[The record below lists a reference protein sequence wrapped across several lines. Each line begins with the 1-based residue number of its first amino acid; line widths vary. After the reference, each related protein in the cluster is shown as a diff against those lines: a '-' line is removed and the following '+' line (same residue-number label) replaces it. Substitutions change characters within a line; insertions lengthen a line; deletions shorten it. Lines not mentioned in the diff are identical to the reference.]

1 VKYFSKYIITVF
13 TLSFLLISCSSGETT
28 NNAPQTNEPVFSS
41 ITINSSESSVALG
54 NSVSFSAVTNLGV
67 DITDEVLF
75 YVGGSSIFG
84 NTYTFQQ
91 QGSFNVEATYEDIT
105 SNSIVVDVSAPLTSI
120 TLISNSQSYFLGEQV
135 VFNVLGDNGEN
146 FTEQSIISIIGGS
159 DLSSNIYL
167 TSATG
172 PVSFIASYEDFTT
185 DIYEINVLPP
195 PTKFNQNVL
204 IEDYTGTWCGYCPRI
219 SYAIDLV
226 NQQTSAAYVVAI
238 HRGNSNPNSS
248 SHDPY
253 NFSAGEL
260 EDLINLQG
268 YPTAMLNRNIEW
280 NYPEPS
286 NVDQVINLTSGQ
298 ADVGLALSPSLNGT
312 EMSIDVNVKFGGQ
325 FSDSYAKLVVYLLED
340 SLFYNQTNYT
350 SYYGGSSVIPN
361 FEHNHVLRWSLS
373 SLLGDQIPS
382 TEISADNI
390 YQVNYT
396 LAIPS
401 NISVNENM
409 TLVAFVTNSNNTAL
423 NVRVANFGETQ
434 TFEEL

>member
-1 VKYFSKYIITVF
+1 MKYFSKYIITVF
-13 TLSFLLISCSSGETT
+13 TLSILLNSCSSDETT

-41 ITINSSESSVALG
+41 ITINSSETSVALG

-67 DITDEVLF
+67 DVTDEVLF
-75 YVGGSSIFG
+75 YVGGSSISG

-105 SNSIVVDVSAPLTSI
+105 SNSIVIDVSAPLTSI

-146 FTEQSIISIIGGS
+146 LTQQSTISITGGS

-172 PVSFIASYEDFTT
+172 LVTFIASYEDFTT

-226 NQQTSAAYVVAI
+226 NQQTSEAFVVAI
-238 HRGNSNPNSS
+238 HRGSSNPNSS

-260 EDLINLQG
+260 EDLINLEG

-280 NYPEPS
+280 NYPEPN

-350 SYYGGSSVIPN
+350 SYYGGSSLIPN

-373 SLLGDQIPS
+373 SLLRDQIPS

-396 LAIPS
+396 LATPS
-401 NISVNENM
+401 NISANENM
-409 TLVAFVTNSNNTAL
+409 SLVAFVTNSNNTAL

>member
-1 VKYFSKYIITVF
+1 MKYFSKYIITVF
-13 TLSFLLISCSSGETT
+13 TFFIFLNSCSSDETT

-41 ITINSSESSVALG
+41 ITISSSVFSVALG

-67 DITDEVLF
+67 DVTDEVLF
-75 YVGGSSIFG
+75 YVGGSSISG
-84 NTYTFQQ
+84 NTYTFHQ
-91 QGSFNVEATYEDIT
+91 QGSFNVEATYDDIT
-105 SNSIVVDVSAPLTSI
+105 SNSIVINVSAPLTSI
-120 TLISNSQSYFLGEQV
+120 TLTSNSQSYFLGEQV

-146 FTEQSIISIIGGS
+146 LTEQSTISIIEGS
-159 DLSSNIYL
+159 DLSSNIYV
-167 TSATG
+167 TSTTG
-172 PVSFIASYEDFTT
+172 LVSFIALYEDFTSVV
-185 DIYEINVLPP
+185 YEINVLPP

-226 NQQTSAAYVVAI
+226 NQQTSEAFVVAI
-238 HRGNSNPNSS
+238 HRGNSNPSSS

-280 NYPEPS
+280 NYPETN

-298 ADVGLALSPSLNGT
+298 ADVGLALSPFLDGT
-312 EMSIDVNVKFGGQ
+312 DMSIDVNVKFGGQ

-361 FEHNHVLRWSLS
+361 FEHNHVLRRSLS

-409 TLVAFVTNSNNTAL
+409 TLVAFVTNSNNTSL
-423 NVRVANFGETQ
+423 NVRVASFGETQ

>member
-1 VKYFSKYIITVF
+1 MKYFSKYIITVF
-13 TLSFLLISCSSGETT
+13 TLSILLNSCSSDETT

-41 ITINSSESSVALG
+41 ITINSSETSVALG
-54 NSVSFSAVTNLGV
+54 NSVSFSAITNLGV
-67 DITDEVLF
+67 DVTDEVLF
-75 YVGGSSIFG
+75 YVGGSSISG

-105 SNSIVVDVSAPLTSI
+105 SNSIVIDVSAPLTSI

-146 FTEQSIISIIGGS
+146 LTQQSTISIIGGS

-172 PVSFIASYEDFTT
+172 LVSFIASYEDFTT

-226 NQQTSAAYVVAI
+226 NQQTSEAFVVAI

-260 EDLINLQG
+260 EDLINLEG

-280 NYPEPS
+280 NYPEPN

-325 FSDSYAKLVVYLLED
+325 FSNSYAKLVVYLLED

-350 SYYGGSSVIPN
+350 SYYGGSSLIPN

-373 SLLGDQIPS
+373 NLLGDQIPS